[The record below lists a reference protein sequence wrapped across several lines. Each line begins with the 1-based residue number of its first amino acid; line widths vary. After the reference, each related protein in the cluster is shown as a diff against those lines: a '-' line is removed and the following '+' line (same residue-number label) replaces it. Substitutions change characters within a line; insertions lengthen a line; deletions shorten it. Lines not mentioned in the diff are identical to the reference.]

1 MVPWGKRNGGG
12 RGEGVN
18 FCLLDSG
25 WGAPPSSRLAQ
36 RRRGINLCHTLI
48 RVNTI

>member
-1 MVPWGKRNGGG
+1 MVPWGNGGG

-18 FCLLDSG
+18 FSFLDSG
-25 WGAPPSSRLAQ
+25 WGAPPFSRLAQ
-36 RRRGINLCHTLI
+36 RQRGIGFCHTLI

>member
-1 MVPWGKRNGGG
+1 MVPWGNGGG

-18 FCLLDSG
+18 FSFLSSG
-25 WGAPPSSRLAQ
+25 WGAPPSSWLAW
-36 RRRGINLCHTLI
+36 RWRGIGLCHTLI